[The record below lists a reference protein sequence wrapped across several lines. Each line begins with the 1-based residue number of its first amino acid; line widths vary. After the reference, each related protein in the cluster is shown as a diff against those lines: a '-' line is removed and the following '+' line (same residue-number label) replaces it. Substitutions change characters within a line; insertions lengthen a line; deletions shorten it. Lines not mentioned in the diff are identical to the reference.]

1 MVLLSAEA
9 SSSEMSTLQRTEAGS
24 DDTNVVSLAFCE
36 SSLPVEDRNGKKT
49 LGEVHT
55 YAELKHDRS
64 ASLPDSFTV
73 CSTIMNTG
81 CQSYSDLTFFNTL
94 ANNNDQLMVPFLGN
108 GIFESELY
116 IRFLDSY
123 SPYLTG
129 KILSLYP
136 NQWTKSCIAVNTT

>member
-81 CQSYSDLTFFNTL
+81 CQSYSDLTFFNIL
-94 ANNNDQLMVPFLGN
+94 DNNNDQCLLHLRNFAMS
-108 GIFESELY
+108 FEDDN
-116 IRFLDSY
+116 IK
-123 SPYLTG
+123 G
-129 KILSLYP
+129 
-136 NQWTKSCIAVNTT
+136 VNTVGVLQKNRGI